1 MYGGNGNLLEEEM
14 ILDELVLV
22 GLAHALQGVE
32 LALEV
37 SFESVAGLDDLFHN
51 LKSLFLGNAWTE
63 RVVCEIPSNS
73 DSCRVDHCHLIIG
86 EISVLQSISGHVRNV
101 LVIWSVLVIILD
113 DLVEKLIELGVCI
126 VRTGIDSNA

>member
-37 SFESVAGLDDLFHN
+37 SFESVASGNDLVHN

-63 RVVCEIPSNS
+63 WVVFQIPSNS
-73 DSCRVDHCHLIIG
+73 DSRGVDHGHL
-86 EISVLQSISGHVRNV
+86 L
-101 LVIWSVLVIILD
+101 L
-113 DLVEKLIELGVCI
+113 
-126 VRTGIDSNA
+126 